1 MNRSA
6 SDIQRT
12 MSVVALGAA
21 LAMSGCSSTPPPRSE
36 LAQAEQ
42 AVNEAL
48 SENAMEFAALEV
60 QKARE
65 KLALAQDAM
74 RDEDYKEAKRFSEQA
89 LVDAELAVAKADA
102 GKAQQSAQELERT
115 IERLRDEAQLQIEQ
129 RQTQ

>member
-6 SDIQRT
+6 LGIHRT
-12 MSVVALGAA
+12 MSVAVLGAA
-21 LAMSGCSSTPPPRSE
+21 LAMSACSSTPPPRSE
-36 LAQAEQ
+36 LAQAER

-74 RDEDYKEAKRFSEQA
+74 RDEDYEEAKRFSEQA

-102 GKAQQSAQELERT
+102 GKAQHTARELERT
-115 IERLRDEAQLQIEQ
+115 IERLRDEAQFQIDK